1 MLRIH
6 KMNNQTVIFIGR
18 SGCGKGTQAK
28 LLRDWLHQEDSEKKQ
43 ILYVETG
50 DKFRQFIL
58 GESFSSRLT
67 KENYDADKRQPDF
80 LACLMWGNM
89 LLEELEDNMHIVFD
103 GVARSLAE
111 ANLITTALEFYKRDK
126 PIVIHLDV
134 SREWSEERLLA
145 RGRTDDK
152 SLAKIIKRLNW
163 FDADVMPAIEYF
175 KKVPMYRYIRV
186 NGEQP
191 IEKVHEDILKA
202 YDQA

>member
-1 MLRIH
+1 
-6 KMNNQTVIFIGR
+6 MNNQTVIFIGR

-28 LLRDWLHQEDSEKKQ
+28 LLRDWLHQEDVGKKQ

-67 KENYDADKRQPDF
+67 KENSEADKRQPDF

-89 LLEELEDNMHIVFD
+89 LLEELEENMHIVFD
-103 GVARSLAE
+103 GVARALSE
-111 ANLITTALEFYKRDK
+111 ARLITTALEFYKRDTAT
-126 PIVIHLDV
+126 VIHIDV

-145 RGRTDDK
+145 RGRADDK

-163 FDADVMPAIEYF
+163 FDADVVPAIEYF
-175 KKVPMYRYIRV
+175 KTTPMYRYIRV
-186 NGEQP
+186 NGEQS
-191 IEKVHEDILKA
+191 IEKVHEDIMKA
-202 YDQA
+202 YDPA

>member
-1 MLRIH
+1 
-6 KMNNQTVIFIGR
+6 MNNQTVIFIGR

-28 LLRDWLHQEDSEKKQ
+28 LFKDWLHKEDIDKKQ

-67 KENYDADKRQPDF
+67 KENSDAGKRQPDF

-89 LLEELEDNMHIVFD
+89 LLDELEEDMHIVFD
-103 GVARSLAE
+103 GVARALSE
-111 ANLITTALEFYKRDK
+111 AHLITTALEFYKRER
-126 PIVIHLDV
+126 PMVIHIDV

-163 FDADVMPAIEYF
+163 FDADVIPAIEYF
-175 KKVPMYRYIRV
+175 KKTPMYNYLRV
-186 NGEQP
+186 NGEQT
-191 IEKVHEDILKA
+191 IENVFKDILKN
-202 YDQA
+202 YDKA